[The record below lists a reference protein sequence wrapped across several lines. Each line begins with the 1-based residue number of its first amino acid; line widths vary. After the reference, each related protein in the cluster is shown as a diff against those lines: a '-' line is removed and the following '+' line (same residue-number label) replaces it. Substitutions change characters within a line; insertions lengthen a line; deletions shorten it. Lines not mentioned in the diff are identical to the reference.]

1 MVARPEE
8 PVSTARE
15 RRSRERPTPSV
26 VRRLAASQQGWL
38 DAVGDAL
45 QPRIRAFVSERPGLR
60 NVLDGRWLG
69 APLHPVLTDVPIGA
83 WTAAVLLDRVERD
96 DDRARLHAADGALA
110 VGIAAA
116 VPAALHAQIS
126 PKVIETFQV
135 GPNVYVR
142 ALAVEPARGALWVG
156 TSAGLN
162 EVDLESG
169 KLRATLTRREG
180 LASEQV
186 FAIAIDAQGY
196 KWIGTG
202 AGGASRYRDGSIKT
216 YFPMHGLA
224 DYRVFSFAQD
234 ARGAMWMGTLA
245 GASRLER
252 LSGKFTT
259 YAKELV
265 NEWVYGLAVDP
276 KGQVWFATEGGVSMF
291 DGSAWRAWTQADG
304 LGAPRTE
311 RGNYILAV
319 HAGKDGAIWAGTC
332 TRTTAPI
339 PSGRS

>member
-1 MVARPEE
+1 MKALFLLL
-8 PVSTARE
+8 A
-15 RRSRERPTPSV
+15 V
-26 VRRLAASQQGWL
+26 VPGLVLAQGT
-38 DAVGDAL
+38 
-45 QPRIRAFVSERPGLR
+45 PRI
-60 NVLDGRWLG
+60 
-69 APLHPVLTDVPIGA
+69 
-83 WTAAVLLDRVERD
+83 
-96 DDRARLHAADGALA
+96 
-110 VGIAAA
+110 
-116 VPAALHAQIS
+116 
-126 PKVIETFQV
+126 IETFQV
-135 GPNVYVR
+135 GATVYVR

-169 KLRATLTRREG
+169 KLRSTFTRRDG

-186 FAIAIDAQGY
+186 FALAIDAQGY

-202 AGGASRYRDGSIKT
+202 AGGASRYKENNGSGSFKT

-224 DYRVFSFAQD
+224 DYRVFSFAQE

-252 LSGKFTT
+252 SSSKFTT
-259 YAKELV
+259 YAKQLV

-291 DGSAWRAWTQADG
+291 DGKTWRAWTQADG

-319 HAGKDGAIWAGTC
+319 HAGKDGAIWAGTWGGGAARFDGARW
-332 TRTTAPI
+332 TSLTSKDGLAGNIVYSIAQEADGTLWFGTDAGLSWYDGKKLRSLGPKEGLPGPNVFALAAAPK
-339 PSGRS
+339 GEVWAGARGAVVRLARR

>member
-1 MVARPEE
+1 MKALFLLL
-8 PVSTARE
+8 A
-15 RRSRERPTPSV
+15 V
-26 VRRLAASQQGWL
+26 V
-38 DAVGDAL
+38 
-45 QPRIRAFVSERPGLR
+45 PGL
-60 NVLDGRWLG
+60 VL
-69 APLHPVLTDVPIGA
+69 
-83 WTAAVLLDRVERD
+83 
-96 DDRARLHAADGALA
+96 
-110 VGIAAA
+110 
-116 VPAALHAQIS
+116 AQGT
-126 PKVIETFQV
+126 PRVIETFQV
-135 GPNVYVR
+135 GPTVYVR

-169 KLRATLTRREG
+169 KLRSTFTRRDG

-186 FAIAIDAQGY
+186 FALAIDAQGY

-202 AGGASRYRDGSIKT
+202 AGGASRYRDGSFKT

-252 LSGKFTT
+252 SSGKFTT
-259 YAKELV
+259 YAKQLV

-291 DGSAWRAWTQADG
+291 DGKTWRAWTQADG
-304 LGAPRTE
+304 LGAPRSEHGNSPRE
-311 RGNYILAV
+311 RGNYTLAV
-319 HAGKDGAIWAGTC
+319 HAGKDGAIWAGTWGGGAARFDGARW
-332 TRTTAPI
+332 TSLTSKDGLAGNIVYSIAQEADGTLWFGTDAGLSWYDGKKLRTLGPKEGLPGPNVFALAAAPK
-339 PSGRS
+339 GEVWAGARGAVVRLARRQGEK

>member
-1 MVARPEE
+1 MK
-8 PVSTARE
+8 
-15 RRSRERPTPSV
+15 
-26 VRRLAASQQGWL
+26 
-38 DAVGDAL
+38 AL
-45 QPRIRAFVSERPGLR
+45 L
-60 NVLDGRWLG
+60 
-69 APLHPVLTDVPIGA
+69 
-83 WTAAVLLDRVERD
+83 
-96 DDRARLHAADGALA
+96 
-110 VGIAAA
+110 VGIALFPGLVLSAD
-116 VPAALHAQIS
+116 PR
-126 PKVIETFQV
+126 VIETFQV
-135 GPNVYVR
+135 GATVYVR

-169 KLRATLTRREG
+169 KLRSTFTRREG

-186 FAIAIDAQGY
+186 FAVAIDAQGY

-202 AGGASRYRDGSIKT
+202 AGGASRYKEGSFKT

-224 DYRVFSFAQD
+224 DFRVFSFAQD

-245 GASRLER
+245 GASRLDR
-252 LSGKFTT
+252 SSGKFTT

-265 NEWVYGLAVDP
+265 NEWVYGLAVDA

-291 DGSAWRAWTQADG
+291 DGKAWRAWTQADG

-319 HAGKDGAIWAGTC
+319 HAGKDGAIWAGTWGGGAARFDGERW
-332 TRTTAPI
+332 TSLTAKDGLAGNI
-339 PSGRS
+339 VYSIAQEADGTMWFGTDAGLSWYDGKKVRSLGPKEGLPGPNVFALAAAPKGEVWAGARGAVVRHARR